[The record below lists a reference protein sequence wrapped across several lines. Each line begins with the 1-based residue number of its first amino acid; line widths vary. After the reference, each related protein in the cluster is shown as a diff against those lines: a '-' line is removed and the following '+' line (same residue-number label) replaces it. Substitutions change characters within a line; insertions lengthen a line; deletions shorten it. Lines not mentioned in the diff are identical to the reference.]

1 MSIKIKIN
9 QHPLKMKYKFIRLIL
24 LLLIAIGFFSSCST
38 RKNIALFQDTSENDK
53 KEVVYLLSKIQIND
67 ILDIKVTSLVA
78 ESALPYNYQASTNQS
93 IQNPEALRVQ
103 GYLVNADGTLTFPI
117 LGAISAT
124 GKTVRELEKYIEK
137 ELISGKHLNDPTVRI
152 RVINGKFTVLGEV
165 NSPGTFN
172 FSEENITLPQA
183 LGYAG
188 DLTIR
193 GLRKNILVIRQED
206 GIRSQAR
213 IDLTKTDWFNTPF
226 FYVKRN
232 DIIVVE
238 PNGPKVKTAG
248 YIGDL
253 GTFLGVFSLV
263 LSTFLLIIK

>member
-1 MSIKIKIN
+1 
-9 QHPLKMKYKFIRLIL
+9 MKYIFNKFLPFL
-24 LLLIAIGFFSSCST
+24 LLTLVFSSSCSS
-38 RKNIALFQDTSENDK
+38 RKGVVLFQDSVENDK
-53 KEVVYLLSKIQIND
+53 KEVFYVLSKIQIND
-67 ILDIKVTSLVA
+67 ILDIRVTSIIP
-78 ESALPYNYQASTNQS
+78 ESALPYNFQISTNQS
-93 IQNPEALRVQ
+93 MQNPELLRVQ
-103 GYLVNADGTLTFPI
+103 GYMVNADGTISFPI
-117 LGAISAT
+117 LGALPAS
-124 GKTVRELEKYIEK
+124 GKSVRELEKYIEK
-137 ELISGKHLNDPTVRI
+137 ELINGKHLVDPTVRV

-165 NSPGTFN
+165 NAPGTFN

-183 LGYAG
+183 LGFAG

-193 GLRKNILVIRQED
+193 GLRKNILIIRQED
-206 GIRSQAR
+206 GIRTQAR
-213 IDLTKTDWFNTPF
+213 IDVTKTDWFNTPF